1 MTYNNSRARNAEV
14 EQEIRPSSDDRDRE
28 QDTVEDT
35 RFLINPEHSRIEPS
49 KRSCR
54 VITLWLLYS
63 THCGETQFVVGRYLR
78 KSRGKISCGIIVRKI
93 SLLELLNSDL
103 SMGVLSLVDLEQLLT
118 FSPGAHNFV
127 SYWISSIAVE
137 RNLVRLR
144 SGEVSCTLGFKHQ
157 GV

>member
-1 MTYNNSRARNAEV
+1 MG
-14 EQEIRPSSDDRDRE
+14 
-28 QDTVEDT
+28 
-35 RFLINPEHSRIEPS
+35 
-49 KRSCR
+49 
-54 VITLWLLYS
+54 
-63 THCGETQFVVGRYLR
+63 THHR
-78 KSRGKISCGIIVRKI
+78 KSREKLVAELLYGI
-93 SLLELLNSDL
+93 SLSELLNSDL

-127 SYWISSIAVE
+127 SYWISSVAVE